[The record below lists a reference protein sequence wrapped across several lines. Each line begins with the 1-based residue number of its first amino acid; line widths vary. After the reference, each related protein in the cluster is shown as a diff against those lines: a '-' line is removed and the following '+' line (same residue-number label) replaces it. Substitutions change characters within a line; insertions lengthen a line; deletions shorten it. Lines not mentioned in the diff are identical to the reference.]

1 MLNKMSDNFFLIMHV
16 YWKINQPFEGLPGF
30 GQLGKFLPENKSFN
44 AKTVGLHVRRPVNT
58 FHIEVEGLQNYKI
71 VCKTHF
77 KANSYPLYG
86 YHK

>member
-1 MLNKMSDNFFLIMHV
+1 MHV

-30 GQLGKFLPENKSFN
+30 GQLGEFLPENKSFN
-44 AKTVGLHVRRPVNT
+44 AKTVGLHVRRPVYT

-71 VCKTHF
+71 VCETHF